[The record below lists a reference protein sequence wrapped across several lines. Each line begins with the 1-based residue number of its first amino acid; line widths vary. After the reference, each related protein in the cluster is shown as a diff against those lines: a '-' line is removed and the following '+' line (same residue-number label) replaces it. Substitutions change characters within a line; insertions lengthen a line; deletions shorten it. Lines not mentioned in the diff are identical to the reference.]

1 MTVCD
6 LGCASSI
13 VCAEPFRT
21 VAKSFTAGAHTPAAM
36 RGIVLSAGA
45 IRDFPDRGVLCRLL
59 ATSPFAGFPVFAS
72 PGTFAA
78 RRRLIWWR
86 CLAS

>member
-1 MTVCD
+1 MEKVKENARRAAD
-6 LGCASSI
+6 L
-13 VCAEPFRT
+13 
-21 VAKSFTAGAHTPAAM
+21 
-36 RGIVLSAGA
+36 RGIVLSAGT
-45 IRDFPDRGVLCRLL
+45 IRGFPDPGVLCRLL

-78 RRRLIWWR
+78 RPRLTWWR

>member
-1 MTVCD
+1 MAMGDNALTR
-6 LGCASSI
+6 AI
-13 VCAEPFRT
+13 RHAEARDSTDVQYP
-21 VAKSFTAGAHTPAAM
+21 SE

-45 IRDFPDRGVLCRLL
+45 IRGFPDPGVLCRLL

-78 RRRLIWWR
+78 GPAHLVA
-86 CLAS
+86 LPG